1 MVIKDSRTTV
11 EALKAMLEGMP
22 NVIVV
27 KLDMTL
33 SNGVHVEFDHTRD
46 TRDAGRDERKTEG
59 EPK

>member
-1 MVIKDSRTTV
+1 MVIRDSRTTV
-11 EALKAMLEGMP
+11 GALKAMLEGMP

-27 KLDMTL
+27 RLDMTL

-46 TRDAGRDERKTEG
+46 AGRDKRKTEG